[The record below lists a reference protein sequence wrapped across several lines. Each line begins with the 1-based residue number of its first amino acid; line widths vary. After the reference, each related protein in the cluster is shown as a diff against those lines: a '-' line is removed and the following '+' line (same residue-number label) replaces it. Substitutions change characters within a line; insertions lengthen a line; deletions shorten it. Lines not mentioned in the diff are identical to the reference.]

1 MKNHE
6 RRTQMGIK
14 AFIAK
19 RTIYSVILVLF
30 VLTLNFI
37 IFALMPG
44 DPTIAFAATG
54 KLTDDQIKQV
64 IQMYGLTQDL
74 GTRYVKYLSNML
86 TFQLGYSFF
95 SQKPVQED
103 MMIRLPNTLL
113 LVGLSSIL
121 SMVFGVILGVFAAS
135 RRGSTFD
142 TASVFVSLTTY
153 AFPSFW
159 MGMIFLLVFHYWL
172 GWFPGAGSMPREW
185 GITPPNPLELIAGR
199 ITYLALPLIVLTL
212 FQYGGYLLLTRACML
227 ETLTEDY
234 VVTARA
240 KGVNERNVLFK
251 HALKNASLPL
261 ITSAALSFGFLLT
274 GAIITE
280 QVFTYPGM
288 GQWLWQAITQADY
301 PVLQAVFYVIALCVI
316 AANFI
321 ADLLYGVIDP
331 RIRYG

>member
-1 MKNHE
+1 
-6 RRTQMGIK
+6 MGLKVFIIK
-14 AFIAK
+14 RI
-19 RTIYSVILVLF
+19 IYSIALIWF

-44 DPTIAFAATG
+44 DPTVVFAATG
-54 KLTDDQIKQV
+54 KLNEDQIKEV
-64 IQMYGLTQDL
+64 IERFGLTQNIWV
-74 GTRYVKYLSNML
+74 RYTKYLTNML

-95 SQKPVQED
+95 SQRPVQED
-103 MMIRLPNTLL
+103 MMVRLPNTLL

-121 SMVFGVILGVFAAS
+121 SMIFGIILGVYAAYK
-135 RRGSTFD
+135 RGSIFD

-159 MGMIFLLVFHYWL
+159 MGMIFLLIFSYWL
-172 GWFPGAGSMPREW
+172 GWFPSAGSMPREW
-185 GITPPNPLELIAGR
+185 AISPPNLMELIIGR
-199 ITYLALPLIVLTL
+199 MQYLILPLAVLTL
-212 FQYGGYLLLTRACML
+212 FMYGGYLLLTRACML

-234 VVTARA
+234 IVTARA
-240 KGVNERNVLFK
+240 KGIKERKVLFK

-261 ITSAALSFGFLLT
+261 ITSAALTFGFLLT

-301 PVLQAVFYVIALCVI
+301 PVLQAVFYIIALCVI
-316 AANFI
+316 IANFI
-321 ADLLYGVIDP
+321 ADLMYGIIDP
-331 RIRYG
+331 RIKYG